1 MEIVFRIIV
10 FIVASLIILYLS
22 RDPLSVR
29 QIISWIFLVF
39 SGSYLIYCDF
49 RGV

>member
-29 QIISWIFLVF
+29 QIISWIFLFFQVLTL
-39 SGSYLIYCDF
+39 SIVISE
-49 RGV
+49 GV